1 MKSHKEI
8 VMSMI
13 KKQVKEIDSTADV
26 ILYGSRARGEERQD
40 SDWDILIL
48 VNSKADIET
57 EKVFRH
63 KLFDLE
69 LEIGEAFSTF
79 VYNKQEWETKFWMT
93 PLYKNVAN
101 EGIAL

>member
-26 ILYGSRARGEERQD
+26 ILYGSRSRGEVRQD

>member
-1 MKSHKEI
+1 
-8 VMSMI
+8 MSMI
-13 KKQVKEIDSTADV
+13 KMQVNEIDPTADV
-26 ILYGSRARGEERQD
+26 ILYGSRARGEERPD

-48 VNSKADIET
+48 VNSKADIEI
-57 EKVFRH
+57 EKTFRH

-79 VYNKQEWETKFWMT
+79 VYNKQEWKSKFWMT